1 MTTRL
6 RTPLGDHDHVLG
18 PPDAPVTLVEYGDYE
33 CPHCG
38 RAHPIVASVL
48 RQLDRPVRFAYR
60 HFPLT
65 EIHPHAEH
73 AAEMAEAA
81 GERGTFWP
89 MHDLLF
95 ENQEA
100 LEDEDLI
107 EYASQ
112 LGIEPGWSVSAL
124 KSGRYARRVQEDFMS
139 GVRSGVNGT
148 PTFFI
153 NGIRHDG
160 PWDEASLRDA
170 LERAHPAPAGRK

>member
-1 MTTRL
+1 MTPRL
-6 RTPLGDHDHVLG
+6 RRPVGDHDHVLG
-18 PPDAPVTLVEYGDYE
+18 PADAPVSLVEYGDYE
-33 CPHCG
+33 CPHCR

-48 RQLDRPVRFAYR
+48 REVGAHVQFAYR
-60 HFPLT
+60 HFPLS

-81 GERGTFWP
+81 GERGSFWP
-89 MHDLLF
+89 MHNLLF

-100 LEDEDLI
+100 LEDEDLV
-107 EYASQ
+107 EYASR
-112 LGIEPGWSVSAL
+112 LGIDPSWSLSAL
-124 KSGRYARRVQEDFMS
+124 ESGRYAGRVQEDFMS

-160 PWDEASLRDA
+160 SWDEASLLDA
-170 LERAHPAPAGRK
+170 LQRALPASARR

>member
-1 MTTRL
+1 MTPRL
-6 RTPLGDHDHVLG
+6 RTPVGDHDHVLG
-18 PPDAPVTLVEYGDYE
+18 PADAPVSLVEYGDYE
-33 CPHCG
+33 CPHCR

-48 RQLDRPVRFAYR
+48 RELGAHVRFTYR
-60 HFPLT
+60 HFPLS

-81 GERGTFWP
+81 GERGSFWP
-89 MHDLLF
+89 MHNLLF

-100 LEDEDLI
+100 LEDEDLV
-107 EYASQ
+107 EYASR
-112 LGIEPGWSVSAL
+112 LGIAPSWSLSAL
-124 KSGRYARRVQEDFMS
+124 ESGRYARRVQEDFMS

-160 PWDEASLRDA
+160 SWDEASLLDA
-170 LERAHPAPAGRK
+170 LQRALPASARR